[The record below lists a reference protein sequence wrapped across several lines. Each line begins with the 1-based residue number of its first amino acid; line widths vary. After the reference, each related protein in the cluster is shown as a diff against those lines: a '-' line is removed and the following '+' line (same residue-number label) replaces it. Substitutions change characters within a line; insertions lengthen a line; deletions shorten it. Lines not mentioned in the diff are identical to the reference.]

1 MLIYGN
7 TPSDIRK
14 MLVRNKK
21 KVSAFLIAFV
31 CLFLLLNCTPKPKQD
46 PGLGALDKFWR
57 MLGGDAPPKPDEV
70 AFRWDWHL
78 ELCEEQL
85 RLDHVLNQRVM
96 IELNGKN
103 GSVRCPISQFWPAV
117 QYQNSI

>member
-1 MLIYGN
+1 MNEVNRYLWRLTKWTGLALIIFVTLAIVANAHSEDVDRYGQQD
-7 TPSDIRK
+7 SLMDS
-14 MLVRNKK
+14 LDRN
-21 KVSAFLIAFV
+21 
-31 CLFLLLNCTPKPKQD
+31 
-46 PGLGALDKFWR
+46 PGRDKT
-57 MLGGDAPPKPDEV
+57 EV
-70 AFRWDWHL
+70 EFRWDWHL

-85 RLDHVLNQRVM
+85 RIDHILGQRLM

>member
-7 TPSDIRK
+7 KSRDLRK

-46 PGLGALDKFWR
+46 PGLGALDRFWR
-57 MLGGDAPPKPDEV
+57 ILGGEKPSEV

-96 IELNGKN
+96 KELNGKN
-103 GSVRCPISQFWPAV
+103 GSVRCPISQFWPGKTV
-117 QYQNSI
+117 